1 VWASGRARSQCGQ
14 ASPEW
19 LGLLLVIALLLAGT
33 LAALGPLPL
42 GVSFA
47 RTLGA
52 KMICAVRLSDTCL
65 RDELVEA
72 YGTELAAAVREHAP
86 EVFYERGMRALPV
99 DFRRCRSASC
109 ADGAP
114 DGKVWRSASDEP
126 ATAFLHVV
134 DCRPGASHPSG
145 GAASDCS
152 GSRAG
157 NLYLQYWF
165 YYPDSA
171 TLRGVPVVRRKGYH
185 ADDWES
191 YGVRVG
197 PDGEVHVRA
206 SSHRGYN
213 YSQGAANWG
222 SEAGIG
228 PLKTGAEALGARRRN
243 GWGPETGALFVSG
256 GSHAGNADAMLFG
269 YSRLTPAR
277 RLVLIPL
284 ESIAAR
290 EQSGFAVTPPWRKQ
304 VWRDPEAEGTS

>member
-1 VWASGRARSQCGQ
+1 MWASGRARSQRGQ

-19 LGLLLVIALLLAGT
+19 LGLVLVVGLLLAAVLT
-33 LAALGPLPL
+33 VLGPLPI

-47 RTLGA
+47 RTLGG
-52 KMICAVRLSDTCL
+52 KLICAVRLSDPCL
-65 RDELVEA
+65 QDALVEA
-72 YGTELAAAVREHAP
+72 YGPDLAAALREHAP
-86 EVFYERGMRALPV
+86 EVFYERGMRSLPV
-99 DFRRCRSASC
+99 DFRSCRSETC
-109 ADGAP
+109 ADGPAE
-114 DGKVWRSASDEP
+114 GVISRSAKGEP
-126 ATAFLHVV
+126 ATTFVHVV
-134 DCRPGASHPSG
+134 DCRSG
-145 GAASDCS
+145 QSVAADCS
-152 GSRAG
+152 GARAG

-165 YYPDSA
+165 FYPDSA
-171 TLRGVPVVRRKGYH
+171 TLRGVPVVGTKGYH

-197 PDGEVHVRA
+197 PDGNVHVRA

-213 YSQGAANWG
+213 YGQGAANWG

-228 PLKTGAEALGARRRN
+228 PLQTGAEALGARKRN

-277 RLVLIPL
+277 QLVLIPL
-284 ESIAAR
+284 EAIAAR
-290 EQSGFAVTPPWRKQ
+290 APSRFAVTPPWLKQ

>member
-1 VWASGRARSQCGQ
+1 VWVSTKARSQSGQ

-19 LGLLLVIALLLAGT
+19 LGLLLVIVLLLAAV

-42 GVSFA
+42 GLSLA

-52 KMICAVRLSDTCL
+52 KLICAVRLSDSCQ

-72 YGTELAAAVREHAP
+72 YGAELAVAMREHAP

-114 DGKVWRSASDEP
+114 EGTVSRSASGEP
-126 ATAFLHVV
+126 VTAFVHVV
-134 DCRPGASHPSG
+134 DCRSG
-145 GAASDCS
+145 QSVAENCS

-171 TLRGVPVVRRKGYH
+171 TLRGVPVVRGKGYH

-191 YGVRVG
+191 YGVRVA
-197 PDGEVHVRA
+197 PDGEVQVRA
-206 SSHRGYN
+206 SSHHGYN
-213 YSQGAANWG
+213 HGKGVENWG

-228 PLKTGAEALGARRRN
+228 PLNAVAETLGARSRN

-256 GSHAGNADAMLFG
+256 GSHAGNAEAMLLG

-277 RLVLIPL
+277 RLRLVPL
-284 ESIAAR
+284 EALAEANLR
-290 EQSGFAVTPPWRKQ
+290 AFAITPPWLKQ